1 MPRIEP
7 VPRFRNASGSVS
19 ALTWRPFVHRNATP
33 RKAYSVPSVTT
44 SAGTWPN
51 VTRTPFSA
59 PHAAP
64 SSIPRTITTGIGRLW
79 CDDSRSPAMNA
90 ASPST
95 EPTDRSTLRVMI
107 TSVWPAARMAK
118 IAAFSARLRSES
130 AATKRGSMIAVTSM
144 SSANA
149 ATMPSSRT
157 RKTQSV
163 RRARLGAA
171 SAAAWRSCVPAGA
184 ASRRQLRP
192 PPPTWPVAAR
202 MTRLLVG
209 LGAGE
214 LAGQPALVH
223 DEHAVGHAEHL
234 GQLARDHQDRDARA
248 RRARSSAGGPRPSC
262 RRRCRAS
269 ARRR

>member
-1 MPRIEP
+1 
-7 VPRFRNASGSVS
+7 
-19 ALTWRPFVHRNATP
+19 
-33 RKAYSVPSVTT
+33 VTT

-59 PHAAP
+59 PQAAP

-130 AATKRGSMIAVTSM
+130 AVTKRGSMIAVTSM

-157 RKTQSV
+157 RKTQSAR
-163 RRARLGAA
+163 RRA
-171 SAAAWRSCVPAGA
+171 SAPATCGVCAVALIARTSVRGHPGRRSSTDAQ
-184 ASRRQLRP
+184 SRRRLLDL
-192 PPPTWPVAAR
+192 AR
-202 MTRLLVG
+202 RRAHHALLVG
-209 LGAGE
+209 LRLRQ

-223 DEHAVGHAEHL
+223 HEHAVGHAEDL
-234 GQLARDHQDRDARA
+234 GQLARDHQDRDAAPGELAQQAVDLGLRADVDAA
-248 RRARSSAGGPRPSC
+248 RRLVDDEH
-262 RRRCRAS
+262 
-269 ARRR
+269 